1 MVPPGQPA
9 HPAKEK
15 ILKHLGA
22 VLDSPLFARAERQ
35 RRFLE
40 YVVRQTLEG
49 RAHELKEYP
58 IGVAVYERPEGYD
71 PREDPIVRVEALRLR
86 ARLREYYSSLNEA
99 AAIRIDLPKGSYVP
113 EFVLPDTTT
122 DAPKPV
128 RERGWVPW
136 AAGVAVALVVGAVWW
151 VNRPRPAM
159 NEQASIH
166 YQKARQMHMLM
177 TAESLRDAIEE
188 QRKAVAADPAAAV
201 VHSGMAHI
209 LISRFSVEGVS
220 PGREPLAEV
229 QPWIDRSFKLEP
241 GNPDAWAAV
250 IRVNRDLEL
259 DFAKAENTCR
269 EALRRRSAAIPIE
282 LNCAMIDAVRG
293 RREPA
298 LATIESIMR
307 AMPTREAV
315 LMTYANALYVSRRY
329 EELLAHCRQVRK
341 QSPSLWE
348 ALTLEAAALVALGRA
363 QEAVDLLRAA
373 PDLEASDP
381 LRNALAFA
389 LARAGQRKEAEEWL
403 ARVESQRARI
413 LLALGRREEA
423 LAWLEA
429 EWERRSIALWSAL
442 TDPAVQE
449 LAGDPRFERIRKGMK
464 L

>member
-1 MVPPGQPA
+1 MAAPGQVA
-9 HPAKEK
+9 HLAKET
-15 ILKHLGA
+15 ILQHLDA
-22 VLDSPLFARAERQ
+22 VLTSPLFARAERQ
-35 RRFLE
+35 RRFLD
-40 YVVRQTLEG
+40 YVVRQALEG

-58 IGVAVYERPEGYD
+58 IGIAVYERAEGYD

-86 ARLREYYSSLNEA
+86 ARLREYYSSLNGEA
-99 AAIRIDLPKGSYVP
+99 PIRIDLPKGSYVP
-113 EFVLPDTTT
+113 EFVM
-122 DAPKPV
+122 APARTSAPEPV
-128 RERGWVPW
+128 RERAWVPW
-136 AAGVAVALVVGAVWW
+136 AAGVAVALVIAAVWW
-151 VNRPRPAM
+151 FSRPRPDM
-159 NEQASIH
+159 SEQASIH

-177 TAESLRDAIEE
+177 TAESLRDAIDE
-188 QRKAVAADPAAAV
+188 QRKAVAVDPAAAV

-209 LISRFSVEGVS
+209 LISYFSIAGAG
-220 PGREPLAEV
+220 PGRKPLAEV
-229 QPWIDRSFKLEP
+229 QPWIDRSFELEP

-259 DFAKAENTCR
+259 DFEKAENTCR
-269 EALRRRSAAIPIE
+269 QALMRQPAGTPIQ

-293 RREPA
+293 RHEPA
-298 LATIESIMR
+298 LAAIESIIR
-307 AMPTREAV
+307 VMPTREAV
-315 LMTYANALYVSRRY
+315 LMTYANALYVSKRY
-329 EELLAHCRQVRK
+329 TELLAHCRQVRK
-341 QSPSLWE
+341 QSPSLQE

-373 PDLEASDP
+373 QDLEASDT

-403 ARVESQRARI
+403 ARVESQRARV

-442 TDPAVQE
+442 TDPALQE
-449 LAGDPRFERIRKGMK
+449 LAADPRFERIRKGMK